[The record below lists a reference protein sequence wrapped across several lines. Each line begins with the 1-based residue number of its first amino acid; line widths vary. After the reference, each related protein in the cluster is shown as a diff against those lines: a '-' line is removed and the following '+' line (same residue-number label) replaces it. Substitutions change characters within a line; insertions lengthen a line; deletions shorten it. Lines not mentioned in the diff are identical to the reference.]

1 MFLWCVAS
9 VNLIQQIKF
18 MVTVVG
24 DGCSLCVSSSLVS
37 LFLSDFCSERIR
49 EIGHRIE
56 IQCLQEM
63 YAKI

>member
-1 MFLWCVAS
+1 
-9 VNLIQQIKF
+9 
-18 MVTVVG
+18 MVTAVG

-56 IQCLQEM
+56 MQCLQEM